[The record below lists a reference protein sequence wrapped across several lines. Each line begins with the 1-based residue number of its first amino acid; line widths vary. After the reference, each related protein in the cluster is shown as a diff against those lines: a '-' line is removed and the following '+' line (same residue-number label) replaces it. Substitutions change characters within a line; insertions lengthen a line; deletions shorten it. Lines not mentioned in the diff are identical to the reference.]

1 MLLQTIVPS
10 LWSMPSAR
18 MQSQARKLLRYM
30 GLYLLRVQSFHH
42 AFVQIQSMQRQS
54 IHRVRHVEGLHMA
67 SDDQSIM
74 MFPVPLHQR
83 QEAASPFYMC
93 HAVGQC
99 WVLPPANSMC
109 ISTNAFPKPHESH
122 SMCLHTILELYIQS
136 SACVRVSH
144 DCVFPQKNDHAPR
157 IPQYRFHGPFLWT
170 HWLQHSIK
178 LSTTF

>member
-1 MLLQTIVPS
+1 MGIMLLQTIVPS

-18 MQSQARKLLRYM
+18 MQSQARKLLRHM

-42 AFVQIQSMQRQS
+42 ASVQIQSMQRQS
-54 IHRVRHVEGLHMA
+54 IHRVRHVEGMHMA

-99 WVLPPANSMC
+99 WVLPPAQFNVHLDRCVSQA
-109 ISTNAFPKPHESH
+109 SRVTQHVPPHDS
-122 SMCLHTILELYIQS
+122 
-136 SACVRVSH
+136 
-144 DCVFPQKNDHAPR
+144 
-157 IPQYRFHGPFLWT
+157 
-170 HWLQHSIK
+170 
-178 LSTTF
+178 

>member
-1 MLLQTIVPS
+1 MGILLLQTIVPS

-18 MQSQARKLLRYM
+18 MQSQARKLLRHM

-42 AFVQIQSMQRQS
+42 APVQIQSMQRQS
-54 IHRVRHVEGLHMA
+54 IHRVRHVEGMHVA

-99 WVLPPANSMC
+99 WVLPPASSMC
-109 ISTNAFPKPHESH
+109 ILTGVLPKPHESH
-122 SMCLHTILELYIQS
+122 SMCLHAILELCVQS
-136 SACVRVSH
+136 SACVRVSLMIVSLH
-144 DCVFPQKNDHAPR
+144 RMIMHLE
-157 IPQYRFHGPFLWT
+157 FHSTDFMSPFFV
-170 HWLQHSIK
+170 HIGSSI
-178 LSTTF
+178 L